1 MVGCQPVVFVQP
13 GVDVHFLWRMYA
25 GCQEQ
30 QQYCDEFSQF
40 RLVLE
45 QDKNTTASRFRNADF
60 QNNIFM
66 WCRLRNSRCSWLFS
80 PAYVVAAQTRF
91 PELCVLK

>member
-1 MVGCQPVVFVQP
+1 MVGSQSVVLVQP
-13 GVDVHFLWRMYA
+13 GVDIYFLLRKRF

-30 QQYCDEFSQF
+30 QQYCNVFSQF

-66 WCRLRNSRCSWLFS
+66 W
-80 PAYVVAAQTRF
+80 
-91 PELCVLK
+91 